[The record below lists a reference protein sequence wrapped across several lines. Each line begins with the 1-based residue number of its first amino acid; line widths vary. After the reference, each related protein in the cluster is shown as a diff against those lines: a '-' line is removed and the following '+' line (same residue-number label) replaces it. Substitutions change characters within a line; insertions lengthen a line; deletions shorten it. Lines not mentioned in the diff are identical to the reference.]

1 MKIGNRNI
9 SNTDKTFVIAE
20 VGSNCKGDLILA
32 KEHIGAAHNAG
43 ADAVKFQ
50 SLNMDKLYLNPSDNV
65 KSLFKKID
73 LEESMHQDL
82 KDYADEI
89 GITFFSSPTYLDAV
103 DLLDNIGIPLFK
115 IASAQVG
122 TFPRLVEKVAKIQ
135 KPTIFSTGL
144 SDYERLAQTIKIFEK
159 NKNKD
164 YAILHC
170 NSIYPTPYHKV
181 FLDRMNLYKQMFDCP
196 VGFSD
201 HTDGIA
207 VVLAAVALKA
217 NIIEKHFKL
226 DGIKNTPDALF
237 SIGFDR
243 FSEMVSSIRAIEQA
257 CESSPRNSIEDLERE
272 FLIDISYKLILKN
285 TKKKGEKLSL
295 DDFDYLRHSDG
306 IDASL
311 DEFIVENFC
320 IVHDMSSGVVMN
332 WSDLRGME

>member
-1 MKIGNRNI
+1 MKIGNKTI
-9 SNTDKTFVIAE
+9 SDEYKTYIIAE
-20 VGSNCKGDLILA
+20 VGSNCKGDLSLA
-32 KEHIGAAHNAG
+32 KEHIDAAYQAG

-50 SLNMDKLYLNPSDNV
+50 SLNMDKLYFDPSDDV

-82 KDYADEI
+82 KDYADEV

-103 DLLDNIGIPLFK
+103 DLLDNLGIPLFK

-122 TFPRLVEKVAKIQ
+122 TFPRLIDKVAQIQ
-135 KPTIFSTGL
+135 KPTILSTGL
-144 SDYERLAQTIKIFEK
+144 ADYERLAQTVKIFEK
-159 NKNKD
+159 HNNKD

-170 NSIYPTPYHKV
+170 NSMYPTPYHKV
-181 FLDRMNLYKQMFDCP
+181 FLDRISVYKQMFNCP

-207 VVLAAVALKA
+207 IVLAAVALKA

-226 DGIKNTPDALF
+226 DSAKDTPDAPF

-243 FSEMVSSIRAIEQA
+243 FSEMVTSIRAIEQA
-257 CESSPRNSIEDLERE
+257 CGNSARNKIEDVERQ
-272 FLIDISYKLILKN
+272 FQIDISYKLVLKN
-285 TKKKGEKLSL
+285 TRKQGEKLTL
-295 DDFDYLRHSDG
+295 NDFDYLRHSDG

-320 IVHDMSSGVVMN
+320 IVNDMKSGVLLN
-332 WSDLRGME
+332 WSDLQGQQ